1 MFVSIKEEDIR
12 RNCPEYAPMTLQVLN
27 KLYPVEEDTFE
38 TTGRLKQL
46 PRMVYAPSSIRQ
58 LSEQITR
65 LNLNPSASSS
75 EVRVNEQM
83 VEKQI
88 LEKVDLDETMD
99 LLSELPDVPQPVEE
113 EEENLDNI
121 RAANSYMD
129 NLFSRT
135 FRGVSPVEEEFEE
148 ITEPASN
155 LRDDSKAMVV
165 VDEFPRGFIDVNN
178 FLPEKPKVRGP
189 QISKKDFTPDAEL
202 EKNRLAAQSLF
213 QKKADEIF
221 ERYPELPLPGGGY

>member
-135 FRGVSPVEEEFEE
+135 FRSVSPVEEEFEE

-155 LRDDSKAMVV
+155 LRDDTRAMVV
-165 VDEFPRGFIDVNN
+165 VDEFPRDVTER
-178 FLPEKPKVRGP
+178 PPRVDKGVSRGP
-189 QISKKDFTPDAEL
+189 QKRTI
-202 EKNRLAAQSLF
+202 EKALF

>member
-1 MFVSIKEEDIR
+1 MFVSIREEDIR

-46 PRMVYAPSSIRQ
+46 PRMVYAPSSIQQ
-58 LSEQITR
+58 LSQQITR

-88 LEKVDLDETMD
+88 LEKIGIDEQLD
-99 LLSELPDVPQPVEE
+99 LLSQLPDVPRPVEEE

-121 RAANSYMD
+121 RAVSSYMD

-135 FRGVSPVEEEFEE
+135 FREVSPVEEEKIEEIEE
-148 ITEPASN
+148 ITEPATN
-155 LRDDSKAMVV
+155 LRDDTRAMVV
-165 VDEFPRGFIDVNN
+165 VDEFPRDVTER
-178 FLPEKPKVRGP
+178 PPRADKGVSRGP
-189 QISKKDFTPDAEL
+189 QRRTIEKAMMGAEDFDA
-202 EKNRLAAQSLF
+202 
-213 QKKADEIF
+213 F
-221 ERYPELPLPGGGY
+221 ERYPELPLPGPGY

>member
-1 MFVSIKEEDIR
+1 MFVSIREEDIR

-46 PRMVYAPSSIRQ
+46 PRMVYAPSSIHQ

-65 LNLNPSASSS
+65 LNLSPSATDI
-75 EVRVNEQM
+75 EVRVGEKM

-88 LEKVDLDETMD
+88 LEKVGLDETMD
-99 LLSELPDVPQPVEE
+99 LLSQLPDVPQ
-113 EEENLDNI
+113 EENLDNI

-135 FRGVSPVEEEFEE
+135 FREVTPIEDEEFVE
-148 ITEPASN
+148 ITEP
-155 LRDDSKAMVV
+155 DMVV
-165 VDEFPRGFIDVNN
+165 VDEIPRDVSERPPRADKGV
-178 FLPEKPKVRGP
+178 LRGP
-189 QISKKDFTPDAEL
+189 QKRTIEKKMMGAEDFDAPVHY
-202 EKNRLAAQSLF
+202 
-213 QKKADEIF
+213 DT
-221 ERYPELPLPGGGY
+221 LPLPGLGY